1 MANREAWLPR
11 QSRGGGYTATL
22 HRLKAWVGISKPCLG
37 SALSFG
43 FAASIAAHQALLSSS
58 APADHLFLPTDNLP
72 DLGEVA
78 KTEVENTITYSL
90 LKHPDVPDEDAEPD
104 YQKHI

>member
-1 MANREAWLPR
+1 MANGEGWTTRWSRE
-11 QSRGGGYTATL
+11 GGYTATL
-22 HRLKAWVGISKPCLG
+22 HSLKAWVGVGKPCFG

-43 FAASIAAHQALLSSS
+43 FAASIAAHQAPLPSS
-58 APADHLFLPTDNLP
+58 APADHLFLPTDNTP

-90 LKHPDVPDEDAEPD
+90 LKHPEVPDEDAEPD